1 MHRHWN
7 AEIMLRC
14 AASVFTTACSNM
26 YAAAHLAASGSSQIA
41 RATFWEKL
49 TQPQQARAHAGR
61 SNLALPLGPV
71 TAGSRTLQTAE
82 YGVRMGDSRSVP
94 SKRFLISPIGW
105 GSSGSYRRWLA
116 FDSPASVCVF
126 RVFGTRQRL
135 TYSYLFRTCS
145 RSYVHHSLFFHVAL

>member
-1 MHRHWN
+1 
-7 AEIMLRC
+7 
-14 AASVFTTACSNM
+14 M
-26 YAAAHLAASGSSQIA
+26 YAAASGRQIA

-94 SKRFLISPIGW
+94 SKRASDITIEW
-105 GSSGSYRRWLA
+105 GSSDSYRRWLA
-116 FDSPASVCVF
+116 FDSAASVLCVPGIWYEAA
-126 RVFGTRQRL
+126 VDLQL
-135 TYSYLFRTCS
+135 PLSYMPAQLRAS
-145 RSYVHHSLFFHVAL
+145 QPFFHANLWLCKCRIISRNWKVIRYSCMKRPMLVP

>member
-1 MHRHWN
+1 
-7 AEIMLRC
+7 MLRC
-14 AASVFTTACSNM
+14 VASVFTATCSNM
-26 YAAAHLAASGSSQIA
+26 YAAAYLAASGSQIA

-94 SKRFLISPIGW
+94 SKR
-105 GSSGSYRRWLA
+105 
-116 FDSPASVCVF
+116 ASDITNRMGGF
-126 RVFGTRQRL
+126 
-135 TYSYLFRTCS
+135 
-145 RSYVHHSLFFHVAL
+145 